1 MLCRCKRF
9 GQSGLE
15 SSVRFYQA
23 STSELYGKIQVGFQ
37 PQFRQIEFEFVRCD
51 GFQQRIDLVFML
63 LISCDV
69 VGNAQ
74 EPIQSETTP
83 FYPRSPYAVGKLMA
97 YWAVVNYREVN
108 IFSLFRF
115 DKTRSRINFRRTTSL
130 LATAFS
136 STMKARDAVPRL

>member
-1 MLCRCKRF
+1 M
-9 GQSGLE
+9 
-15 SSVRFYQA
+15 RFYQA
-23 STSELYGKIQVGFQ
+23 STSELYGKIQVGFR
-37 PQFRQIEFEFVRCD
+37 PQFLEIEFEFVPGDC
-51 GFQQRIDLVFML
+51 FQQHVNFLFML

-69 VGNAQ
+69 FGNAQ

-136 STMKARDAVPRL
+136 LTMKARDAVPRL

>member
-1 MLCRCKRF
+1 V
-9 GQSGLE
+9 QSGIE

-23 STSELYGKIQVGFQ
+23 STSELYGKIQVGFR
-37 PQFRQIEFEFVRCD
+37 PQFLEIEFEFVPGDC
-51 GFQQRIDLVFML
+51 FQQHVNFLFML

-69 VGNAQ
+69 FGNAQ

-97 YWAVVNYREVN
+97 YWAVVNYREVCHLF
-108 IFSLFRF
+108 FSLRF
-115 DKTRSRINFRRTTSL
+115 YKSRSRVVNFRRTTSL

-136 STMKARDAVPRL
+136 STMKARDAAPLL

>member
-1 MLCRCKRF
+1 M
-9 GQSGLE
+9 
-15 SSVRFYQA
+15 RFYQA
-23 STSELYGKIQVGFQ
+23 STSELYGKIQVRFQ
-37 PQFRQIEFEFVRCD
+37 PQFRQIELEFVRGD

-63 LISCDV
+63 LISCDD

-115 DKTRSRINFRRTTSL
+115 NKTRSRINFRRTTSL

-136 STMKARDAVPRL
+136 STMKARDAVPLL